1 MAAWI
6 PYIFCD
12 FHVIKN
18 HKIATNLTTTEAI
31 EEIST
36 DLESLVFKKKVD
48 ISTTLF
54 EINLI
59 LLNKISY
66 QFLVVTKP
74 LTA

>member
-1 MAAWI
+1 MFWT
-6 PYIFCD
+6 FCI
-12 FHVIKN
+12 VKN
-18 HKIATNLTTTEAI
+18 HKIAANLTTTEAI

-36 DLESLVFKKKVD
+36 DLESLVLEKKVD

-66 QFLVVTKP
+66 QFLVVTKGEFVEH
-74 LTA
+74 LSQT